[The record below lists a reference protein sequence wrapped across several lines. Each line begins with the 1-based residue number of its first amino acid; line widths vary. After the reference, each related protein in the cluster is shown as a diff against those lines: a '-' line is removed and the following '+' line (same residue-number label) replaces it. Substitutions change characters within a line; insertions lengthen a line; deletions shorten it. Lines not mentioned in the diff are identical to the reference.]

1 MSSEEITARL
11 EYLRG
16 ELRAERI
23 SLGELIDLQGLAPHI
38 DPGDVE
44 LLEVAGVPESSD
56 PEPVWQWPAGKTF
69 GELSPADKAAAP
81 AITGILEGSRYHEH
95 WRPGQQL
102 ARHRHDGGGP
112 P

>member
-23 SLGELIDLQGLAPHI
+23 SLGELIELEILAPYI

-44 LLEVAGVPESSD
+44 LLEAAGVPEFPD
-56 PEPVWQWPAGKTF
+56 DAGPAPAWAWPAGKTF
-69 GELSPADKAAAP
+69 GELSPADKAAASRQAAGQLQAELERAAP
-81 AITGILEGSRYHEH
+81 AIAEILKDE
-95 WRPGQQL
+95 
-102 ARHRHDGGGP
+102 A
-112 P
+112 